1 MNKKSLGRKKQIS
14 KKLLKQ
20 ALFGENGCTQLT
32 ALILLS
38 QNADP
43 EMGWL
48 LETVLKSDRIFKLRS
63 GRK

>member
-1 MNKKSLGRKKQIS
+1 MNKKTYRRQKQSS

-20 ALFGENGCTQLT
+20 ALFGENAFAQIT

-38 QNADP
+38 KNSEP

-48 LETVLKSDRIFKLRS
+48 LEMLLKNERIFRS
-63 GRK
+63 GPR